1 MHLSRFA
8 AALLPVLLAVP
19 VYAQSCAQVDGKLA
33 AHYQEMIDNGSYAG
47 NAADDASGR
56 RDKAAAAFQAAL
68 GAYLKDASSWQCKF
82 PQTVGKNG
90 LRIVESS
97 DSKLRTYSWDEQGGG
112 SMHNHTTL
120 AQWRAPSGAIRVKT
134 LSTGEAAPFVSDL
147 IADNFGHYGKGY
159 IVIGYGIGS
168 SRAHS
173 QDLTIYR
180 LGERNLQPLNII
192 RTAKLTNT
200 LGYGFDVST
209 VQKSGLA
216 DIAYDRSSKTISL
229 PVVVDDGEGF
239 GTVKKARIRYRFN
252 GRYFVKTK

>member
-97 DSKLRTYSWDEQGGG
+97 DSKLRTYSWDEQDGG
-112 SMHNHTTL
+112 SMHTTL
-120 AQWRAPSGAIRVKT
+120 AQWRAPSGAIRMKT

-168 SRAHS
+168 NRAHS
-173 QDLTIYR
+173 RDLVIYR
-180 LGERNLQPLNII
+180 LGEHDLQPLDII
-192 RTAKLTNT
+192 RTSKLTNR
-200 LGYGFDVST
+200 LGYGFDTTT
-209 VQKSGLA
+209 VQDMRHTVIL
-216 DIAYDRSSKTISL
+216 YDARSKTISL

>member
-8 AALLPVLLAVP
+8 AALLPVLLAAP
-19 VYAQSCAQVDGKLA
+19 VYAQSCAQVDGKLG

-56 RDKAAAAFQAAL
+56 RDKAAAAFQTAL
-68 GAYLKDASSWQCKF
+68 SAYLKDASSWQCKF

-97 DSKLRTYSWDEQGGG
+97 DSKLRTYSWDEQDGG

-159 IVIGYGIGS
+159 RDRLRHRQQPRAFPRFDHLPPGRAQFAAFEHYPYGQ
-168 SRAHS
+168 ADQH
-173 QDLTIYR
+173 
-180 LGERNLQPLNII
+180 
-192 RTAKLTNT
+192 A
-200 LGYGFDVST
+200 
-209 VQKSGLA
+209 GLW
-216 DIAYDRSSKTISL
+216 L
-229 PVVVDDGEGF
+229 
-239 GTVKKARIRYRFN
+239 
-252 GRYFVKTK
+252 

>member
-56 RDKAAAAFQAAL
+56 RDKAAAAFPAAL
-68 GAYLKDASSWQCKF
+68 GAYLKDASS
-82 PQTVGKNG
+82 GH
-90 LRIVESS
+90 SM
-97 DSKLRTYSWDEQGGG
+97 YSWDEQDGG

-173 QDLTIYR
+173 QDSTIYR